1 MRLPFSVC
9 CLIVLAPLAARAS
22 AIRIEERPF
31 ADHEHL
37 LVVGASPRMM
47 VSAEGGKLLLDD
59 PAGTLRL
66 AGTIPRAR
74 YVRSMSV
81 EGRHLVLMLDA
92 EVSAKT
98 RLEKRGI
105 AIDLTM
111 RARAEGIV
119 PASLHQPA
127 LAGTKPQTFPNKI
140 ASSERVLE
148 LPAPF
153 LASVEGAVAKVLSK
167 PSVSEFATDRK
178 VDRADGPIAP
188 VGTSRSATS
197 DPPDVL
203 RLPFSRSS
211 GVAARQRGDDLLL
224 IFDQERMVDMT
235 VFTRNKLISKGSGI
249 AVDGASELLLRFKSQ
264 PAYELIRDDDGWSLR
279 LGSDGKPSGPIT
291 LRQENSSAVLFDVR
305 RAGRSVVVRDPET
318 GQLLLVGTITVPGQ
332 SVEAGRKSALFSVDQ
347 TDAGI
352 VVESSSDHVLL
363 RPVESGFAL
372 ETDDGSSLHVPADFA
387 GKRHL
392 ADHFRRTLHLPSG
405 SVSELSRRLRAA
417 MISAA
422 AIPIRDRLDA
432 RLACVETL
440 LSLGLG
446 REAETL
452 LKVALADAPTAAADE
467 RVRLIQTVIGV
478 IDPGAV
484 SIEPRPAR
492 EADTNE
498 ADDSVLWGALA
509 DRSTDEAGRQ
519 RDADRVRGD
528 LNLFL
533 GYPPLLGRAVSERVA
548 EVLLA
553 GGTSDDLRTISKV
566 TGSGRADIVKALAD
580 DRLGRPAKALK
591 ELVALE
597 RSADHVQVAEAARR
611 QIEIRFR
618 NGTLSPRAAADLLAA
633 YRLDWRL
640 AGDEGPVLLEEA
652 RLRLRDREFKQG
664 VVLLRQAEQ
673 AEPALHDEV
682 SGAMGGGIARL
693 ADPHDAAVISDADFV
708 SISDQYAD
716 VIRSDPALSVK
727 VATIRA
733 EKLARLGLP
742 GSAAASIES
751 VLSAQPSGPER
762 AALELRAAELHFQQ
776 GDTLATTLS
785 LRAADADQVPPQ
797 LATRRALV
805 AARLFAKT
813 GHPQEALAALGDGTD
828 PAMLDVK
835 AGLLADTGDWKAS
848 EGALAPL
855 VTALPAKGLL
865 SAHDEDL
872 VLRFATSAFRAG
884 DKEELR
890 GLERREAG
898 RLTEEADRV
907 ALARFAQLDDAIT
920 KDLPSPVP
928 GFGAVPK

>member
-1 MRLPFSVC
+1 MRLLFSVC

-47 VSAEGGKLLLDD
+47 ISAEGGKLLLDD

-81 EGRHLVLMLDA
+81 EGRRLVVMLDS
-92 EVSAKT
+92 EVLAKT
-98 RLEKRGI
+98 LLEERGI

-111 RARAEGIV
+111 RARAEGVV
-119 PASLHQPA
+119 PATLHQPA
-127 LAGTKPQTFPNKI
+127 LAGTKPHTFPNKI
-140 ASSERVLE
+140 ATSERVLE
-148 LPAPF
+148 LPVPF

-167 PSVSEFATDRK
+167 PTVPEPPTDRK
-178 VDRADGPIAP
+178 VDRVDGPIAP

-211 GVAARQRGDDLLL
+211 GVAARRRGNDLLL
-224 IFDQERMVDMT
+224 IFDQERTVDMT
-235 VFTRNKLISKGSGI
+235 VFARNKLISKGSDI
-249 AVDGASELLLRFKSQ
+249 AVDGASELLLRFKDP
-264 PAYELIRDDDGWSLR
+264 PAYELIKDNDGWSLR
-279 LGSDGKPSGPIT
+279 LGSDGKPFDPIT

-305 RAGRSVVVRDPET
+305 RAGRSVVVRDPDT
-318 GQLLLVGTITVPGQ
+318 GQLLLAGTITAPGQ
-332 SVEAGRKSALFSVDQ
+332 SVEAGRKSALFGVDQ

-352 VVESSSDHVLL
+352 VVESSSDHLLL

-372 ETDDGSSLHVPADFA
+372 ETDNGLSLHVPADFTA
-387 GKRHL
+387 RRHL
-392 ADHFRRTLHLPSG
+392 ADHFRQTLDLPSG

-446 REAETL
+446 REAATL
-452 LKVALADAPTAAADE
+452 LAVALADAPTAAADA
-467 RVRLIQTVIGV
+467 RIRLIQTVIGV
-478 IDPGAV
+478 IDPGAGL
-484 SIEPRPAR
+484 IEPRPAR
-492 EADTNE
+492 EADMNE
-498 ADDSVLWGALA
+498 TDDSVFWLALA
-509 DRSTDEAGRQ
+509 DRSTDEAGRR

-528 LNLFL
+528 LNLLL
-533 GYPPLLGRAVSERVA
+533 GYPPLLGRAVSGRVA

-553 GGTSDDLRTISKV
+553 GGTADDLGTIAKV
-566 TGSGRADIVKALAD
+566 TGSGRADIVEALAD
-580 DRLGRPAKALK
+580 DRLGRPAEALK

-597 RSADHVQVAEAARR
+597 RSADHVQAAEAARR
-611 QIEIRFR
+611 ETEIRLR
-618 NGTLSPRAAADLLAA
+618 NGTLDLRAAADFLAA
-633 YRLDWRL
+633 HRLDWRL
-640 AGDEGPVLLEEA
+640 AGDEGPVFLEEA
-652 RLRLRDREFKQG
+652 RLRLEDREFVEG
-664 VVLLRQAEQ
+664 FALLRQAEQ
-673 AEPALHDEV
+673 ADPSLHDEV
-682 SGAMGGGIARL
+682 SGAMGGAIARL
-693 ADPHDAAVISDADFV
+693 ADPHDAVAIPDADFV

-716 VIRSDPALSVK
+716 IIRSDPALSAK
-727 VATIRA
+727 AAAIRA

-751 VLSAQPSGPER
+751 VLSAQPSGPKR
-762 AALELRAAELHFQQ
+762 AALELRAAELHLQQ
-776 GDTLATTLS
+776 GDMLATTQS
-785 LRAADADQVPPQ
+785 LRAADADKVPPQ

-813 GHPQEALAALGDGTD
+813 GHPQEALSVLGDGTD
-828 PAMLDVK
+828 PVTLDVK
-835 AGLLADTGDWKAS
+835 ADLLADTGDWKAS

-855 VTALPAKGLL
+855 VTALPSKGPL

-890 GLERREAG
+890 GLERRQAG
-898 RLTEEADRV
+898 RLTEQADRV
-907 ALARFAQLDDAIT
+907 ALARFAQLDDGLA

-928 GFGAVPK
+928 GLGAVPR